1 MTGGQPASRR
11 LYTAVLGLAAVA
23 AYLTL
28 ALPQTRQSLI
38 IDEVEF
44 PRLAEAIAETGHPV
58 FYRGEE
64 SPEQTGVFHPP
75 LYAFLLGLWVK
86 LLGFSPAV
94 VRIFGVLLML
104 ATAWFGYR
112 TLEEIGPK
120 DLEPGFFLV
129 FFLLHPFVLQSA
141 LLPDIDGTMLIFA
154 TTLLGWT
161 LVRSVTRELSLGRQI
176 LAVGS
181 ALALVL
187 ACKLTAVYAVPFV
200 FGALLIAKGPMPA
213 AKVTAGASVLASAI
227 FLVVWR
233 LVSWITDAPFS
244 FPFEFTL
251 QSGLKGGVKDLPLAT
266 ALRRLIPAD
275 WAMFWLGMPLLLM
288 AAAGTVHVAERWR
301 KEPHRRVLLAFAAW
315 AVGVLALYSLITGP
329 PYGFPK
335 YLVGAMPAMAML
347 AAIPAASGAESLS
360 KLGRWAWAVP
370 LAVVP
375 LVYLLYVQYSDGLET
390 FRYFTHPWFV
400 LLPLGLA
407 AGLILAVLASRRP
420 DGWIRYSIAG
430 LSVGGAALLFS
441 HSLSVDLYQAQ
452 QESSIRYHPSEVG
465 FDRTVAR
472 MKELV
477 RPDEP
482 FLAPKDIG
490 SAVYNRFHQQEII
503 FHDMEVLDRLLA
515 DPAVRYAV
523 VRTKWDY
530 SYTVFPEAQPVIER
544 HMQLQETIGDFLIY
558 GRRPPA

>member
-1 MTGGQPASRR
+1 M
-11 LYTAVLGLAAVA
+11 GLAAVA
-23 AYLTL
+23 AYLIL
-28 ALPQTRQSLI
+28 ALPQTGQSLI

-64 SPEQTGVFHPP
+64 TPAQTGVFHPP
-75 LYAFLLGLWVK
+75 LYAFLLGFWVK

-94 VRIFGVLLML
+94 VRLFGVLLML

-120 DLEPGFFLV
+120 HLEPGFFLL

-141 LLPDIDGTMLIFA
+141 LLPDIDSTILIFA
-154 TTLLGWT
+154 TTLLGWA
-161 LVRSVTRELSLGRQI
+161 LVRGVTRELSLGRMI
-176 LAVGS
+176 VAVGS

-187 ACKLTAVYAVPFV
+187 ACKLTALYAVPFV
-200 FGALLIAKGPMPA
+200 FGALLIARGPVLA
-213 AKVTAGASVLASAI
+213 AKVTAGASVLAAGI

-251 QSGLKGGVKDLPLAT
+251 QSGLKGGVSDLPLTT

-288 AAAGTVHVAERWR
+288 AVAGTIHVASRWR
-301 KEPHRRVLLAFAAW
+301 REPDRRVLLAFAAW

-335 YLVGAMPAMAML
+335 YLVGAMPALAML
-347 AAIPAASGAESLS
+347 AAIPAASGAERLRV
-360 KLGRWAWAVP
+360 LGRWAWAVP
-370 LAVVP
+370 LAVTP
-375 LVYLLYVQYSDGLET
+375 LVYLLYVQYSDGLES
-390 FRYFTHPWFV
+390 FRYFTHPWFAF
-400 LLPLGLA
+400 LPVALV
-407 AGLILAVLASRRP
+407 AGLVLAVLARRRP
-420 DGWIRYSIAG
+420 DGWIRYSIAV

-441 HSLSVDLYQAQ
+441 HSFSVDLYQAQ

-465 FDRTVAR
+465 FDRTVTR

-503 FHDMEVLDRLLA
+503 FHDMDVLDRLLA

-523 VRTKWDY
+523 VRTEWDY
-530 SYTVFPEAQPVIER
+530 SYAVFPEAQPVIER

-558 GRRPPA
+558 GRRP

>member
-1 MTGGQPASRR
+1 MGLS
-11 LYTAVLGLAAVA
+11 AVV
-23 AYLTL
+23 AYLIL
-28 ALPQTRQSLI
+28 ALPQTGQSLI

-44 PRLAEAIAETGHPV
+44 PRLAEAIAETGKPV

-64 SPEQTGVFHPP
+64 SPGQTGVFHPP
-75 LYAFLLGLWVK
+75 LYAFLLGFWVK

-94 VRIFGVLLML
+94 VRLFGVLLMP

-112 TLEEIGPK
+112 TIEEMGPK

-161 LVRSVTRELSLGRQI
+161 VVRSVTREMSLGRQI
-176 LAVGS
+176 LGVGS

-200 FGALLIAKGPMPA
+200 FGALLIAKGPMLA
-213 AKVTAGASVLASAI
+213 AKVTAAASALAAGI

-233 LVSWITDAPFS
+233 LVSWVTDSPFS

-251 QSGLKGGVKDLPLAT
+251 QSGLKGGVSDLPLAT

-275 WAMFWLGMPLLLM
+275 WAMFWLGMPVLLM
-288 AAAGTVHVAERWR
+288 AAAGTVHVAARWR
-301 KEPHRRVLLAFAAW
+301 QEPSRRVLLAFAAW
-315 AVGVLALYSLITGP
+315 AGGVLALYSLITGP

-335 YLVGAMPAMAML
+335 YLVGAMPALAML
-347 AAIPAASGAESLS
+347 AAIPAASGAERLRV
-360 KLGRWAWAVP
+360 LGRWAWAVP
-370 LAVVP
+370 VAVVP
-375 LVYLLYVQYSDGLET
+375 LVYVLYVNYADGLET
-390 FRYFTHPWFV
+390 DRYFTHPWFV
-400 LLPLGLA
+400 LLPIGLA
-407 AGLILAVLASRRP
+407 AGLVLAVLASRRP

-441 HSLSVDLYQAQ
+441 HSFSVDLYQAQ
-452 QESSIRYHPSEVG
+452 QDSSIRYHPSEVG

-472 MKELV
+472 MRDLV

-503 FHDMEVLDRLLA
+503 FHDMQVLDRLLA

-523 VRTKWDY
+523 VRTEWDY
-530 SYTVFPEAQPVIER
+530 SYAVFPEAQPVIER
-544 HMQLQETIGDFLIY
+544 HMQLQETIGGFLIY
-558 GRRPPA
+558 ARRP